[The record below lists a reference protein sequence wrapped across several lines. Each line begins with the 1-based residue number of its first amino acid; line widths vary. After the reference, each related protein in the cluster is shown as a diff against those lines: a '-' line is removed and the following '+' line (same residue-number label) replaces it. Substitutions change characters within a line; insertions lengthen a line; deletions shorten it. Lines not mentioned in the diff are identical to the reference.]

1 MYRTERGQ
9 YHDKKETQLTII
21 IATSLIIVAFTW
33 ALYIY
38 HPLSF
43 QRFFGKINPLI
54 ITSSLSILGMLI
66 LLFFLSKNG
75 FEVFSGLNFKRM
87 GPFYSLAIFLAS
99 IAIVIDIFFTYP
111 EDTHII
117 FPYSLLFYPV
127 MGYVVEML
135 FHLIPLCLLLL
146 LMKSIFKKSSPEKLL
161 WLCILIISLIEP
173 TFQTA
178 MSPRYFPLYINVYM
192 WIHLFVFNFLQL
204 LVFKR
209 FDFIKM
215 YLFRLV
221 YYLLWHIVW
230 GSVRGGVLFP

>member
-1 MYRTERGQ
+1 MT
-9 YHDKKETQLTII
+9 KKGTQLTIL

-33 ALYIY
+33 AIHVY

-43 QRFFGKINPLI
+43 ERFFGKINPLF
-54 ITSSLSILGMLI
+54 ITPSLSVLGMLI
-66 LLFFLSKNG
+66 LLLFLSRNG
-75 FEVFSGLNFKRM
+75 FQIFSGLNLKGM
-87 GPFYSLAIFLAS
+87 LPFYSLAILLAS

-111 EDTHII
+111 EDTHIL

-146 LMKSIFKKSSPEKLL
+146 LFKSIFRNSNPEKLM
-161 WLCILIISLIEP
+161 WPCILIISLIEP

-178 MSPRYFPLYINVYM
+178 MSPGYFPLFINVYM

-209 FDFIKM
+209 YDFLKM
-215 YLFRLV
+215 YSFRLF

-230 GSVRGGVLFP
+230 GSVRVDLLFP